1 MLTEGSDKDEV
12 ANHLTTWL
20 KTKIEIEGLM
30 KNVKDL
36 VLDHLRSPKPYDAI
50 RTVETLAA
58 ETGIPQSQMIRLNGN
73 ENPYGP
79 SPKVGPTL
87 GTFDQYN
94 RYPDPQQTEIRDA
107 LSNYTNAHRDSIVA
121 GNGSDELI
129 DLIIRL
135 FVAKGDKIIEPS
147 PTFGMYGFSA
157 RLAQAEITKVPRDA
171 NFDLDVGKIKQV
183 WDEQTKVIFIA
194 HPNNPT
200 GNPATRDQII
210 ELLDLNS
217 IIVVD
222 EAYHEYCGQ
231 TCIDLINRYPNLIVL
246 RTFSKWA
253 GLAGLRIGFGVMNPE
268 IAQLMMAI
276 KPPYNMNRAAEE
288 ALKASLEDKELLIS
302 RIAPV
307 IKERERLFRLMTELP
322 GVTPIPSAANFIM
335 LRLPHDRGLTIF
347 HKLASRGILTRC
359 YDYPEMTDCIRVSI
373 GQQWEVDG
381 FVKALTEI
389 LDQT

>member
-1 MLTEGSDKDEV
+1 
-12 ANHLTTWL
+12 
-20 KTKIEIEGLM
+20 M

-58 ETGIPQSQMIRLNGN
+58 ETGIPPSQMIRLNGN
-73 ENPYGP
+73 ENSYGP
-79 SPKVGPTL
+79 SPKVGPAL

-94 RYPDPQQTEIRDA
+94 RYPDPQQTELRDA
-107 LSNYTNAHRDSIVA
+107 LSNYTGADKDSIVA

-135 FVAKGDKIIEPS
+135 FVGKGDKIIEPS

-157 RLAQAEITKVPRDA
+157 RLAQAEIIKVPRNE
-171 NFDLDVGKIKQV
+171 NFDLDIAQIKQV
-183 WDEQTKVIFIA
+183 WDKQTKVIFIA

-200 GNPATRDQII
+200 GNPATREQII
-210 ELLDLNS
+210 ELLHLNS

-253 GLAGLRIGFGVMNPE
+253 GLAGLRIGLGVMNPD
-268 IAQLMMAI
+268 IAQLMMTI

-288 ALKASLEDKELLIS
+288 ALKASLEDKDLLIS

-307 IKERERLFRLMTELP
+307 IEQRERLFQLMRELP
-322 GVTPIPSAANFIM
+322 GVTPIPSAANFMM
-335 LRLPHDRGLTIF
+335 LRLPHGKGLDIF
-347 HKLASRGILTRC
+347 HNLAARGILTRC
-359 YDYPEMTDCIRVSI
+359 YDYPEMKDCIRVSI

-381 FVKALTEI
+381 FTKALTEI
-389 LDQT
+389 LDQV